1 VTGYD
6 PITLGIQWDRLISIA
21 DEVVNA
27 LVRTSFSTN
36 VRESYDLSCVL
47 FDHRARSL
55 AQGSYSVASFTG
67 TAPLTLAHM
76 LRRFPPESLEPG
88 DVIMTNDP
96 WLGTGHLF
104 DINVAQPVFR
114 KDRLVGYTVS
124 VTHLPDIGGAGY
136 SAIAREIYQEGLR
149 IPIVKFAHRGKVDE
163 FLLELIRDNVRVAEQ
178 TIGDLM
184 ANMTCTTVGGR
195 MLVEFMDEYKLDS
208 LELLADTIV
217 AFSESALRD
226 ELRAIPSGVY
236 RNQILVEGFDG
247 PVTLACKVTIAGG
260 EVEVDFD
267 GTSEAISAAINVPF
281 CYTRAMACYAIKTLT
296 TPKIPNNEGSVRPIV
311 LKAPQNCI
319 LNPLPPFPTGGRHI
333 IGHFIPPLIFG
344 AMAEALPG
352 RVQADSGMLNLINV
366 QGRTRKNREVSSI
379 FFASGGFGA
388 LDGMDGAPCT
398 PSPSNMTGT
407 PIEVWENLTDL
418 FVEAKTLLAD
428 SGGAGMYRGGLG
440 QRIDLRNDSNYPMI
454 VSCLAGRTEYPPV
467 GALGGRPGGLRK
479 ICINGKPVHP
489 KGQHILAPG
498 DRITTYEAGGGGY
511 GKPNKRD
518 QSRIAEDIAA
528 GYVTSTA
535 AWSDYGWSRLA
546 DDCGVDGPGMAG
558 PIGGDKKQR
567 VARAG
572 GRRGDGG
579 SGRRVQGAALH
590 GRGDSLGTAVV
601 SGFSDQLP

>member
-1 VTGYD
+1 MTDYD
-6 PITLGIQWDRLISIA
+6 PIALGIQWDRLISIA

-47 FDHRARSL
+47 FDHRGRSL

-76 LRRFPPESLEPG
+76 LRRFPPESLVPG

-96 WLGTGHLF
+96 WIGTGHLF

-114 KDRLVGYTVS
+114 KNRLVGYTVS

-136 SAIAREIYQEGLR
+136 SAVAREIYEEGLR
-149 IPIVKFAHRGKVDE
+149 IPIVKLARGGKVDE
-163 FLLELIRDNVRVAEQ
+163 FLLELVRNNVRVAEQ

-195 MLVEFMDEYKLDS
+195 MLVEFMDEYGLDS
-208 LELLADTIV
+208 LEPLADAIL
-217 AFSESALRD
+217 AFSERAMRE
-226 ELRAIPSGVY
+226 ELHAIPSGVY
-236 RNQILVEGFDG
+236 RNRILVEGYDE
-247 PVTLACKVTIAGG
+247 PVTLACKVTIAEG
-260 EVEVDFD
+260 EVEVDFE
-267 GTSEAISAAINVPF
+267 GTSPAIPAAINVPL
-281 CYTRAMACYAIKTLT
+281 CYTRAMTCYAMKTLT
-296 TPKIPNNEGSVRPIV
+296 TPKIPNNDGSVRPV
-311 LKAPQNCI
+311 VVKAPQNCI

-333 IGHFIPPLIFG
+333 IGHFVPPLIFG

-366 QGRTRKNREVSSI
+366 QGRTREGREVSSI

-418 FVEAKTLLAD
+418 FVEGKSLLAN
-428 SGGAGMYRGGLG
+428 SGGAGTYRGGLG
-440 QRIDLRNDSNYPMI
+440 QQIDLRNDSTHPMT

-467 GALGGRPGGLRK
+467 GILGGKPGRARE
-479 ICINGKPVHP
+479 IRINGKPVHP
-489 KGQHILAPG
+489 KGRYTLAPG

-511 GKPNKRD
+511 GDPRKRD
-518 QSRIAEDIAA
+518 RTRIAKDIAA
-528 GYVTSTA
+528 GYVTP
-535 AWSDYGWSRLA
+535 D
-546 DDCGVDGPGMAG
+546 
-558 PIGGDKKQR
+558 
-567 VARAG
+567 
-572 GRRGDGG
+572 
-579 SGRRVQGAALH
+579 AAL
-590 GRGDSLGTAVV
+590 RDYSWPSLDPDT
-601 SGFSDQLP
+601 QR